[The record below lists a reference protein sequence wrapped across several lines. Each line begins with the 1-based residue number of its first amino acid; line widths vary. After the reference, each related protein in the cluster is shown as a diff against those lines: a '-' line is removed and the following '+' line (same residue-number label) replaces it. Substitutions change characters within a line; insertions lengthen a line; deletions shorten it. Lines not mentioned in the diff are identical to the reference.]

1 MPEPVV
7 VPEPVPESGLEI
19 PDGVS
24 VEEAYFAAYRQY
36 VREQG
41 HFPNARQFARYLPG
55 LYGGT
60 APEER
65 HLVASIRDMRY
76 RFQSEADTEHI
87 P

>member
-1 MPEPVV
+1 MPAPALDI
-7 VPEPVPESGLEI
+7 PE
-19 PDGVS
+19 GVS

-41 HFPNARQFARYLPG
+41 HFPNTRQFARYLPS

-65 HLVASIRDMRY
+65 DLVATIRDMRY